1 MVVLGGGSSFPQ
13 PFFAHLVFKPLRA
26 SLPKLCIVRVMS
38 SSSWDLV
45 DDTREPQHTDGGESS
60 SSYMLIEEHRE
71 LILEVFQEHYEDQKE
86 LIASERAPRD
96 GSEDMVLVG
105 RCEVLE
111 KILKKKVDE
120 MDLEKTSPQV
130 AKKVLEQSLKEIEM
144 KPDIMKKIQEKIE
157 ERTKAIATN
166 TLTPLQAKCFETN
179 LKEVESKP
187 HIWKLD
193 RESGQA
199 LCKTCDTWY
208 NLLGDPVDIVNHEY
222 HGRHQRIIKKI
233 ADEEREKHLENL
245 RKESIEDKK
254 AEIIGCLEDHPMF
267 LRWQWLPLGHF
278 LKIFKVDLQNRGE
291 ISREFLVASETDHHE
306 VIFEALNWLDE

>member
-1 MVVLGGGSSFPQ
+1 
-13 PFFAHLVFKPLRA
+13 
-26 SLPKLCIVRVMS
+26 
-38 SSSWDLV
+38 
-45 DDTREPQHTDGGESS
+45 
-60 SSYMLIEEHRE
+60 MLIEEHRE

-166 TLTPLQAKCFETN
+166 TLTPFQAKCFETN

-187 HIWKLD
+187 HIWHVH
-193 RESGQA
+193 REA
-199 LCKTCDTWY
+199 AEAYCKTCDRWY
-208 NLLGDPVDIVNHEY
+208 NLLAFTEDIVNHEY
-222 HGRHQRIIKKI
+222 NGKHKRMLKKI
-233 ADEEREKHLENL
+233 AAEEREKHLENL
-245 RKESIEDKK
+245 RKESIEDKR

-267 LRWQWLPLGHF
+267 LRWQWLPLGNF

-291 ISREFLVASETDHHE
+291 ISREFLIASETDYHE
-306 VIFEALNWLDE
+306 VIFEAFDWLDE

>member
-1 MVVLGGGSSFPQ
+1 MAVVGGGSSFPQ

-26 SLPKLCIVRVMS
+26 YLPKLCIVRVMS

-60 SSYMLIEEHRE
+60 SSYMRLEDHRE
-71 LILEVFQEHYEDQKE
+71 IIKEVFQEHYEDQKE

-96 GSEDMVLVG
+96 GSEDKFLVG

-111 KILKKKVDE
+111 KILKKKINK
-120 MDLEKTSPQV
+120 MDLEKTSPQN
-130 AKKVLEQSLKEIEM
+130 AKKILEQSLKETL
-144 KPDIMKKIQEKIE
+144 E

-166 TLTPLQAKCFETN
+166 TLTPLEAKCFETN

-187 HIWKLD
+187 HIWEVH
-193 RESGQA
+193 REAGEA

-233 ADEEREKHLENL
+233 AEEEREKHLENL

-267 LRWQWLPLGHF
+267 LRWQWLPLGNF

-291 ISREFLVASETDHHE
+291 MSQEFLVASETDHHE
-306 VIFEALNWLDE
+306 VIFEALNWLDR